1 MQQLDTLWKVI
12 SAAGTVRDLA
22 QERKTYQFTVTPP
35 TTLYMHTEH
44 AVIHVRRWHSPKIE
58 IRTVLDV
65 RIGWRVQTDQDESG
79 VYLVAKRRTVVG
91 SMARGEFTVHVPY
104 DTHLILKVEHGAI
117 LLDNVNATLQIPPP
131 VDSDTVYLES
141 SKV

>member
-91 SMARGEFTVHVPY
+91 SMARGEFAVHVPY

-117 LLDNVNATLQIPPP
+117 LLDNINATLQIPPP

>member
-35 TTLYMHTEH
+35 STLYMHTEH